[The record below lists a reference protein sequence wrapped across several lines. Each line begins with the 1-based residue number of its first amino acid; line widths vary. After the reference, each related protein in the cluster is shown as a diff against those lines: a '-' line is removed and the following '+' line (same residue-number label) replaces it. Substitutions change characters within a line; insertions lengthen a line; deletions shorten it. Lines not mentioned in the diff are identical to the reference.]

1 MRHLQLIAI
10 SGSIGSAV
18 FVSIGNPLTNGG
30 PMPLIMG
37 ILFWSSVVYVS
48 GRVFKHPFPLMKLT
62 DITQYSGNLQLHGGD
77 DHFATC

>member
-48 GRVFKHPFPLMKLT
+48 GPVLKHPFPPNEA
-62 DITQYSGNLQLHGGD
+62 Q
-77 DHFATC
+77 